1 MDKTN
6 YFLSGLNDMDKV
18 IVFLEKTSDAVCHT
32 KKMIFRKEEVNTFKA
47 SEIFK
52 IDGYISRFE
61 EDLKEE
67 YILLNV
73 PDIWF
78 WDVNQEN
85 ISREEDFDLVFIP
98 KSAIAGIS
106 NTLETIIR
114 RFVKELKHEV

>member
-6 YFLSGLNDMDKV
+6 YFLSGLSDMDKV
-18 IVFLEKTSDAVCHT
+18 IVFLDKASTETCHT

-47 SEIFK
+47 GEIFK
-52 IDGYISRFE
+52 IDGYISRFDGDLG
-61 EDLKEE
+61 ED

-78 WDVNQEN
+78 WDEERKN

-98 KSAIAGIS
+98 KAAVLSIS
-106 NTLETIIR
+106 NALETIVK

>member
-18 IVFLEKTSDAVCHT
+18 IVFLERECTEVCHT
-32 KKMIFRKEEVNTFKA
+32 KKMIFRKEEVNTFNA
-47 SEIFK
+47 REIFK

-61 EDLKEE
+61 DDLKED

-78 WDVNQEN
+78 WDTDQKN

-98 KSAIAGIS
+98 KKAVASIS
-106 NTLETIIR
+106 NTLETIIK